1 MEMLKILVKNM
12 ETKQKIRKDFLRIRK
27 QMQKEDVICKSQ
39 QICHAIINMNIW
51 DNISSI
57 FVYSPINN
65 EVDLQVLVEWA
76 RSKNII
82 VCFPK
87 VTEDDMFFY
96 RIDKDSMLEEG
107 YFKIKEPAGNEEIF
121 EADSKTIIF
130 VPGNA
135 FDIKGYRVGYGKGFY
150 DKYLNKYSS
159 AKAIGVAYEWQ
170 IIKEIEYDSF
180 DVSMDIIV
188 SEKGEVKM
196 YD

>member
-76 RSKNII
+76 RSKNIRR
-82 VCFPK
+82 V
-87 VTEDDMFFY
+87 Y
-96 RIDKDSMLEEG
+96 RI
-107 YFKIKEPAGNEEIF
+107 A
-121 EADSKTIIF
+121 T
-130 VPGNA
+130 
-135 FDIKGYRVGYGKGFY
+135 
-150 DKYLNKYSS
+150 
-159 AKAIGVAYEWQ
+159 
-170 IIKEIEYDSF
+170 
-180 DVSMDIIV
+180 
-188 SEKGEVKM
+188 
-196 YD
+196 